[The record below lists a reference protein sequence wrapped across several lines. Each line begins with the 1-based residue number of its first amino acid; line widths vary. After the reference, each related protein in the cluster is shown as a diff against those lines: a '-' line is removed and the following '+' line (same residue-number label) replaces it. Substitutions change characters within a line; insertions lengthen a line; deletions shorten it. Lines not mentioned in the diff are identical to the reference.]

1 MKYSLLLSAI
11 YGLLLSPMAMSAP
24 TAKPAV
30 TLRVRSEDFHALRER
45 AGNEATALY
54 GYIVADTEIDDKE
67 KRDDEATALYAYI
80 AADSELDRKR
90 DDEATALYA
99 YIAADSELDRKR
111 DDEATALYAYIAAD
125 SE

>member
-1 MKYSLLLSAI
+1 MNYSLLLSAI
-11 YGLLLSPMAMSAP
+11 YGLLLSPMATSAP
-24 TAKPAV
+24 TAKPV
-30 TLRVRSEDFHALRER
+30 TLRIRSEDFHALQER
-45 AGNEATALY
+45 ADNEATALY
-54 GYIVADTEIDDKE
+54 AYIVADTEIDDKK

>member
-1 MKYSLLLSAI
+1 MQYSILLSAT
-11 YGLLLSPMAMSAP
+11 YGLLLSHMATSAP
-24 TAKPAV
+24 TAKL

-54 GYIVADTEIDDKE
+54 GYIVADTELDDKE

-90 DDEATALYA
+90 DDKATALYA
-99 YIAADSELDRKR
+99 YIAADSE
-111 DDEATALYAYIAAD
+111 
-125 SE
+125 